1 MVGMALG
8 AKLVERAKRVAWT
21 GALMASLLVGFLGL
35 LVTLWP
41 GLWSHIFSSN
51 DQVLNTASQYFQ
63 WVGPCYGF
71 FALGL
76 CLYFASQG
84 AGKLIGPILAGT
96 VRLVMVVVGGIWLT
110 QNSGTVA
117 QMFGLIAL
125 GMVSYGVLTAIAV
138 WKTSWAR

>member
-1 MVGMALG
+1 LYSNNP
-8 AKLVERAKRVAWT
+8 LV
-21 GALMASLLVGFLGL
+21 LAS
-35 LVTLWP
+35 
-41 GLWSHIFSSN
+41 
-51 DQVLNTASQYFQ
+51 ASQYF
-63 WVGPCYGF
+63 WVVGPCYGF